1 MTPSTAKLGSIDKFY
16 GMHVVLDNGTGAVH
30 TCGVLL
36 AHHDGEAI
44 QFEQVRQQV
53 MVVDRGLRPS
63 LHGALVLLAAVVVV
77 MVAAAVTAMCGSNKA
92 RVYMADTI
100 GASITAEQLACM

>member
-1 MTPSTAKLGSIDKFY
+1 M
-16 GMHVVLDNGTGAVH
+16 H

-36 AHHDGEAI
+36 ARRDGEAA

-53 MVVDRGLRPS
+53 VVVHRGLCPS
-63 LHGALVLLAAVVVV
+63 LHGALVLLAAVVVA

-92 RVYMADTI
+92 RVYMANTI